1 MLKKNKRA
9 LLIVD
14 RGSREPEVK
23 QELQEICAL
32 AKARAGYDFADYC
45 FLEVLPP
52 FIEEGVKKCIDA
64 GAEAITVM
72 PYFLYPGMKLKYTV
86 RQSARIGRDKKL
98 DLIIT
103 RPLSYHPMMPE
114 LVSERIAELKQ
125 EKDIGL
131 SDGECDVLL
140 IGHGSS
146 DKNAHDAFV
155 HTVEALRPRYR
166 NVNYCFLEL
175 DTPNIEAGVMQSVA
189 RRPKVLLMMPY
200 FLHKG
205 AHVKRDVVNE
215 VAAALEKAQF
225 KDGAYMARHLGVDD
239 KLVNLVVERAKE
251 VENRQG
257 PDGSFGTAASRSMT
271 ERAFDI
277 EKRSFEII
285 DSEVDT
291 NHGYDSLQW
300 PIVRRVIHAT
310 ADLDFAARNGKML
323 FHERAIESAFT
334 AIKNKCT
341 IVTDVDM
348 VLAAINKK
356 SLSDLGLKT
365 ACYISD
371 KGVAEEAKKLGK
383 TRSEMAMRHAAKDI
397 QGGIVVIGNA
407 PTALFEVLSMARE
420 RVVRPALVVGIP
432 VGFVSAPES
441 KEALAMNAEGVPF
454 ITNVGRK
461 GGSAAASS
469 IINALLLLYKSNNNQ
484 RRE

>member
-1 MLKKNKRA
+1 MKKRA

-14 RGSREPEVK
+14 RGSREPEVR
-23 QELQEICAL
+23 QEMQEICTL
-32 AKARAGYDFADYC
+32 AKGKAGYDFADYC

-52 FIEEGVKKCIDA
+52 FIDEGIRKCVDA

-72 PYFLYPGMKLKYTV
+72 PYFLYPGMKLKDTV
-86 RQSARIGRDKKL
+86 KQSARIGRDMNL
-98 DLIIT
+98 NLVIT

-114 LVSERIAELKQ
+114 LVSERLAELKK
-125 EKDIGL
+125 EKDIRL
-131 SDGECDVLL
+131 SDDQCDVLL

-146 DKNAHDAFV
+146 DRNAHDAFV
-155 HTVEALRPRYR
+155 HTAEAIRPRYR
-166 NVNYCFLEL
+166 NVHHCFLEL
-175 DTPNIEAGVMQSVA
+175 DSPNIEEGVMQAVA
-189 RRPKVLLMMPY
+189 MQPKVLLMMPY
-200 FLHKG
+200 FLHRG
-205 AHVKRDVVNE
+205 AHIKRDVVND

-225 KDGAYMARHLGVDD
+225 KGAYMARHLGVDD

-285 DSEVDT
+285 DSEAGP
-291 NHGYDSLQW
+291 HGYNSMQW

-310 ADLDFAARNGKML
+310 ADFDFAGSGKML
-323 FHERAIESAFT
+323 FHERAIESAFS
-334 AIKNKCT
+334 AIKNRCT

-383 TRSEMAMRHAAKDI
+383 TRSEMAMRHAAKEMD
-397 QGGIVVIGNA
+397 GGIVVIGNA
-407 PTALFEVLSMARE
+407 PTALLEVISMAKE
-420 RVVRPALVVGIP
+420 GVTKPALVVGIP

-441 KEALAMNAEGVPF
+441 KEALARTDDMPF

-461 GGSAAASS
+461 GGSPAASS
-469 IINALLLLYKSNNNQ
+469 IINALLLLYQNNDSQ

>member
-1 MLKKNKRA
+1 MKKRA

-14 RGSREPEVK
+14 RGSREPEVR
-23 QELQEICAL
+23 QEMQEICAL
-32 AKARAGYDFADYC
+32 AKGKAGYDFADYC

-52 FIEEGVKKCIDA
+52 FIEEGIKKCVDA

-72 PYFLYPGMKLKYTV
+72 PYFLYPGMKLKDTV
-86 RQSARIGRDKKL
+86 KQSARIGRDKNL
-98 DLIIT
+98 NLVIT

-114 LVSERIAELKQ
+114 LVSERIAELKK
-125 EKDIGL
+125 EKSISL
-131 SDGECDVLL
+131 SDSQCDVLL

-146 DKNAHDAFV
+146 DRNAHDAFV
-155 HTVEALRPRYR
+155 HTAEAIKSRYR
-166 NVNYCFLEL
+166 NVHHCFLEL
-175 DTPNIEAGVMQSVA
+175 DTPNIEQGVMQAVA
-189 RRPKVLLMMPY
+189 RQPKVLLMMPY

-205 AHVKRDVVNE
+205 AHIKRDVVND
-215 VAAALEKAQF
+215 VSAALEKARFQ
-225 KDGAYMARHLGVDD
+225 DAYMARHLGVDD

-257 PDGSFGTAASRSMT
+257 PDDRSFGTAASRSMT

-285 DSEVDT
+285 DSEVGPHD
-291 NHGYDSLQW
+291 YDSMQW

-310 ADLDFAARNGKML
+310 ADFDFAGKGKML
-323 FHERAIESAFT
+323 FHKRAIESAFF
-334 AIKNKCT
+334 AIKNRCT

-356 SLSDLGLKT
+356 SLSDLGLKG

-371 KGVAEEAKKLGK
+371 KSVAEQARRLGK
-383 TRSEMAMRHAAKDI
+383 TRSEMAMRHAAKEI
-397 QGGIVVIGNA
+397 EGGIVVVGNA
-407 PTALFEVLSMARE
+407 PTALLEVISMVKEGVAK
-420 RVVRPALVVGIP
+420 PALIVGIP

-441 KEALAMNAEGVPF
+441 KEALAKMTDDDDGVPF

-461 GGSAAASS
+461 GGSPAASS
-469 IINALLLLYKSNNNQ
+469 IINALLLLYQNNSQ
-484 RRE
+484 RRK